1 MADFTDEAH
10 EAVGR
15 AKEAAGD
22 LTGDEDLKADGAA
35 DTAEAKVQQGVDAVV
50 EKADEVKQ
58 SVGDAVDGAKHQLS
72 GLADE
77 TADAARQ
84 LHLDGAASTLGD
96 KRIVVAAITAAV
108 LLVVVARRRSAS
120 TGPRES
126 TKRAAKRTAKR
137 GAKRASKSGIGRALR

>member
-22 LTGDEDLKADGAA
+22 LTGNEDLKADGAA
-35 DTAEAKVQQGVDAVV
+35 DTAEAKVQQGVDA
-50 EKADEVKQ
+50 
-58 SVGDAVDGAKHQLS
+58 
-72 GLADE
+72 
-77 TADAARQ
+77 ARQ
-84 LHLDGAASTLGD
+84 LHLDEAASTLGD

-108 LLVVVARRRSAS
+108 LLLIVALRRSAS

-137 GAKRASKSGIGRALR
+137 AAKRAPKSGIGRALR